1 MATAGRFLAK
11 SDAVTVLFDEKTYT
25 SLTHIFRIHNDGRGL
40 LIKTRDADRFYLML
54 NHIALNGIEI
64 ESVAPADDDV
74 NSVYEYLIGNE
85 EVVR

>member
-1 MATAGRFLAK
+1 
-11 SDAVTVLFDEKTYT
+11 
-25 SLTHIFRIHNDGRGL
+25 
-40 LIKTRDADRFYLML
+40 ML